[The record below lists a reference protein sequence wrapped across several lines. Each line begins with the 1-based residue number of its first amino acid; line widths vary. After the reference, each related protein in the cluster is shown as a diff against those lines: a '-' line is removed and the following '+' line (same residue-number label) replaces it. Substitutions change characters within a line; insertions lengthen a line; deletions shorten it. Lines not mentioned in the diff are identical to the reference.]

1 MFFIGSEGMSRPR
14 LAHSARQSCFQRVS
28 STSLI
33 RSASNR
39 SATTND
45 CEKCRTLIE
54 PCRLVSAA
62 GSRSPQPQSG
72 ALERKLSERTPGPSR
87 TARWRLWREG
97 RRSCPDIGRLGFPTT
112 CSSPSPG
119 GMMIVLLQPPE
130 FRDLARRASAARDG
144 YLLTVAFHQ
153 AAVWLGRVTHEVTP
167 SPDAR
172 FRTARFSS
180 VLKSP

>member
-1 MFFIGSEGMSRPR
+1 
-14 LAHSARQSCFQRVS
+14 
-28 STSLI
+28 
-33 RSASNR
+33 
-39 SATTND
+39 
-45 CEKCRTLIE
+45 
-54 PCRLVSAA
+54 
-62 GSRSPQPQSG
+62 
-72 ALERKLSERTPGPSR
+72 
-87 TARWRLWREG
+87 
-97 RRSCPDIGRLGFPTT
+97 
-112 CSSPSPG
+112 
-119 GMMIVLLQPPE
+119 MIVLLQPPE